1 MRHSIQTD
9 GDLSMLLQAGP
20 LAAGQSVSGEQMEK
34 TRDLIEERLKGTGAS
49 EAVVEVEGADR
60 IRIEIPGSEAL
71 DELRKVVAPHGLL
84 EIVDGDTSPPAA
96 GSFIVTDLGGPS
108 VDEPGAQGEGGA
120 KVWHTVLTASDID
133 PAGVSLLPGPTL
145 SPDIRIT
152 FTREGAKKLADFT
165 EANLGKYVPFVLD
178 KQVISVPI
186 IRDPLRGGVAAITT
200 QTPSQGLGLFV
211 QLKYGPLPVNLK
223 ELEAA
228 VVPAP
233 PGKGGPGFQRRR

>member
-1 MRHSIQTD
+1 VRHSLQTD
-9 GDLSMLLQAGP
+9 GGLSMLLQAGP
-20 LAAGQSVSGEQMEK
+20 LAAGQGVSGEQMEK
-34 TRDLIEERLKGTGAS
+34 TRDLIEERLKGAGAS

-60 IRIEIPGSEAL
+60 IRIEIPGSEVL
-71 DELRKVVAPHGLL
+71 DELRMVVAPHGVL
-84 EIVDGDTSPPAA
+84 EVVEGDTNPPAA

-108 VDEPGAQGEGGA
+108 VDESGAP

-178 KQVISVPI
+178 KQVIGVPI

-200 QTPSQGLGLFV
+200 QTPSQALGLFV

-228 VVPAP
+228 VVPVP
-233 PGKGGPGFQRRR
+233 SGDGGPGFQRRP